1 MNHVRLLAG
10 PTHVIGSETQ
20 TRTWL
25 PAGFWEVLQ
34 LPAGLAALLMSHTM
48 SGTIPNDRKFH
59 QEYLLTL
66 KIPTL
71 WDREFSENIFNSVN
85 LFHCKNHMLLL
96 ESKYGSTEG
105 FRIWSSKKFNIQSII
120 LHGIQNC
127 IQTCSQHTAQI
138 KLLLGTYN
146 WKLSECSAF
155 IEV

>member
-25 PAGFWEVLQ
+25 PAGCGELLQ

-48 SGTIPNDRKFH
+48 SGTNPNDRKFH
-59 QEYLLTL
+59 QESSLIL

-71 WDREFSENIFNSVN
+71 SDREFSENIFNSVN
-85 LFHCKNHMLLL
+85 YFHCKNHMLLL

-105 FRIWSSKKFNIQSII
+105 FRIWSSKKLKIQSII

-127 IQTCSQHTAQI
+127 IQTCFPHTAQI
-138 KLLLGTYN
+138 KHFWG
-146 WKLSECSAF
+146 F
-155 IEV
+155 D